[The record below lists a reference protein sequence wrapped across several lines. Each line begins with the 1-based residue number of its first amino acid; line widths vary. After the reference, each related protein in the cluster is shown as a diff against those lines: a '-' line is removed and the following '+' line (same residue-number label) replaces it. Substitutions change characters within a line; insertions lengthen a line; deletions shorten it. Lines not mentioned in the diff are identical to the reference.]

1 MNRLFV
7 ANKPIF
13 LSSNRFLTNI
23 KRELGV
29 KKAGFSGTLDP
40 FAKGTLVVATG
51 EYTKLF
57 NYLNLSPKV
66 YRATLWLGAK
76 SRSLDIEMIES
87 VQKVFAFSEQRV
99 EDVLLGLKG
108 EFKYRP
114 PSFSAKKI
122 GGVRAYK
129 LARDGVDTELKEITS
144 TIYDIKLLNY
154 CHPFLSF
161 EVSVQ
166 KGGYVRS
173 IGEEIAKR
181 LGCAGSL
188 SFLHRTKEGAFEYNG
203 GKKLNPLSFL
213 DLPKNRYNAEY
224 ENVLLGRK
232 LATCDFEHKEDGS
245 YLLSNDEYI
254 SVVSIEDSRVKY
266 LLNRISLC

>member
-1 MNRLFV
+1 
-7 ANKPIF
+7 
-13 LSSNRFLTNI
+13 
-23 KRELGV
+23 
-29 KKAGFSGTLDP
+29 
-40 FAKGTLVVATG
+40 
-51 EYTKLF
+51 
-57 NYLNLSPKV
+57 
-66 YRATLWLGAK
+66 
-76 SRSLDIEMIES
+76 
-87 VQKVFAFSEQRV
+87 
-99 EDVLLGLKG
+99 
-108 EFKYRP
+108 
-114 PSFSAKKI
+114 
-122 GGVRAYK
+122 
-129 LARDGVDTELKEITS
+129 
-144 TIYDIKLLNY
+144 
-154 CHPFLSF
+154 HPFLSF